1 MQSKKFKGVS
11 ERASHFSFLFFFF
24 PTLTSYENLSDIFR
38 TTALSLV
45 GADN

>member
-11 ERASHFSFLFFFF
+11 ERASPFFFFFF

-38 TTALSLV
+38 TNALYLV

>member
-11 ERASHFSFLFFFF
+11 ERASPFFFF
-24 PTLTSYENLSDIFR
+24 PTLTSYENLRDIFR
-38 TTALSLV
+38 TTALYLV